1 MLRVKKGNSYL
12 VYLPQQVPTEKIEL
26 MRTTLLIATA
36 TMLVAAPAWAVN
48 KCKGPDGKVSF
59 QDAPCSGQGEKIEV
73 RPASGHA
80 DPAKQGDALAQRDKL
95 KADNAMAEAIRTHK
109 PLVGMTAAQLQE
121 SMGTPTRVNAS
132 NYNGVLH
139 DQLIYERP
147 GETWY
152 VYTRN
157 GRLEAFQHTP
167 AINRAPQAASGPC
180 PTAHEIRSAEI
191 SATSMTVGD
200 AERAER
206 LRAIAEMKK
215 CGRR

>member
-1 MLRVKKGNSYL
+1 MIRASLTAAAL
-12 VYLPQQVPTEKIEL
+12 VLAVVP
-26 MRTTLLIATA
+26 
-36 TMLVAAPAWAVN
+36 VWAIN

-59 QDAPCSGQGEKIEV
+59 QDAPCAGQGEKMQV

-80 DPAKQGDALAQRDKL
+80 NPAAQADAQARTDKI
-95 KADNAMAEAIRTHK
+95 KSDNAMAEAIRTHK

-132 NYNGVLH
+132 NYNGVPH
-139 DQLIYERP
+139 DQVIYERP
-147 GETWY
+147 DETWY

-157 GRLEAFQHTP
+157 GRVEAFQHTP
-167 AINRAPQAASGPC
+167 AINGTARAPSGPC

-206 LRAIAEMKK
+206 LRAVTEMRK